1 MKKNEKIKEK
11 SSINNYKILFMAIIG
26 VLVLIII
33 CVVAFKGC
41 SKEDSKN
48 SNNSNEEEKI
58 KKIGASE
65 EDIISAYGMSKQDAI
80 NIVKEIYNSDNFEFS
95 ADINEDS
102 KYVVS
107 VENTITK
114 KVDKYVVDPTVEGKS
129 FYMITE

>member
-33 CVVAFKGC
+33 CVAAFKGC
-41 SKEDSKN
+41 SKNDSKN

>member
-1 MKKNEKIKEK
+1 MKKNEEKKEK
-11 SSINNYKILFMAIIG
+11 SSIDNYKILFMAIIG

-33 CVVAFKGC
+33 CVAAFKGC
-41 SKEDSKN
+41 SKENSKN
-48 SNNSNEEEKI
+48 SNNSNEEKI

>member
-1 MKKNEKIKEK
+1 MKKKEETKEK
-11 SSINNYKILFMAIIG
+11 SSIDNYKILFMAIIG

-33 CVVAFKGC
+33 CVAAFKGC
-41 SKEDSKN
+41 SKENSKN
-48 SNNSNEEEKI
+48 SNNSNEEKI